1 MFYEV
6 AALLLV
12 RAAQKKLLSLVTFF
26 AWDQSKALKRQLW
39 STAKKVTPRRG
50 GGY

>member
-6 AALLLV
+6 DTRFAL
-12 RAAQKKLLSLVTFF
+12 RAEKLLSLVAFF

-39 STAKKVTPRRG
+39 STAKKGVH
-50 GGY
+50 